1 MENEIAELEELKK
14 RNQLLLCDPGVLND
28 SKRIKPLMQELNT
41 ASNRLAER
49 YRRWEEL
56 TRELEKIDKMDL

>member
-1 MENEIAELEELKK
+1 MLEL
-14 RNQLLLCDPGVLND
+14 
-28 SKRIKPLMQELNT
+28 SKANP
-41 ASNRLAER
+41 RLAIL